1 MNYFENE
8 IVILGKPTALKR
20 TRISGN
26 HVYDSQKNEK
36 LLFYL
41 EVKKQWNALKLPIYI
56 DPVHLDVIFTFPIS
70 KYHSEA
76 KKRKLK
82 ASPTGILMDIDNA
95 IKFLLDSV
103 QGLCISNDNI
113 VASINAKK
121 VYGNTASTIFSFRL
135 L

>member
-1 MNYFENE
+1 MNYYENE
-8 IVILGKPTALKR
+8 IVINQKPIALKR

-26 HVYDSQKNEK
+26 HCYDSQKNEK

-41 EVKKQWNALKLPIYI
+41 EVKKQWHALKLPIYV
-56 DPVHLDVIFTFPIS
+56 DPVHLDVIFIFPIS
-70 KYHSEA
+70 KYYSEA

-82 ASPTGILMDIDNA
+82 ALPTGITSDLDNCL
-95 IKFLLDSV
+95 KFLLDSV
-103 QGLCISNDNI
+103 QGLCVSNDNL